1 MPPTLESWQ
10 MIFFLHANARHS
22 KRKVASRCR
31 HAVNIEFDLF
41 NIFLFVIA
49 RKVRKCP
56 LSPFVTSNIVLS
68 CLVRMADILA
78 RLVQKADS
86 LSALHLTGALFTIN
100 LGTLCQ
106 THLPPPIHPYPQP
119 PPPLQHTFWT
129 APPPLINDNK
139 NTFVTFWVKIC
150 ISNADQVI
158 KFGFKELLHLG

>member
-119 PPPLQHTFWT
+119 PPPPFNTLFG
-129 APPPLINDNK
+129 PLRRP
-139 NTFVTFWVKIC
+139 
-150 ISNADQVI
+150 
-158 KFGFKELLHLG
+158 